1 MAIFVKTL
9 AATEIIWT
17 QRTIGHISSGKI
29 HVLNTASAKVNGI
42 QNNAIKRSAIARLIR
57 NGRKSVRDR
66 FPFLNTMTTR
76 IFPIIDNVVVNEYKI
91 SSTVSVDSSNFGSK
105 NSLFWKDTFLEI
117 FPAISANM
125 MLCGWFKHL
134 CLMSKLTKV
143 HWSKQ
148 TICVILKHYNI
159 NYFSRI

>member
-1 MAIFVKTL
+1 M
-9 AATEIIWT
+9 
-17 QRTIGHISSGKI
+17 G
-29 HVLNTASAKVNGI
+29 ASPYGTDFHFWI
-42 QNNAIKRSAIARLIR
+42 LWQQEYLS
-57 NGRKSVRDR
+57 
-66 FPFLNTMTTR
+66 
-76 IFPIIDNVVVNEYKI
+76 IIDNVVVNEYKI

-117 FPAISANM
+117 FPSISANM